1 MIFLNRDNTDGKRKD
16 SDRSVDSL
24 PYGKNSPPTSAKS
37 SHNEPSS
44 VSQINGETK
53 TEPPTIITPNA
64 KEDNNYLGVGS
75 TAVSPCPSSQTP
87 SPYTTPSSTRLQ
99 PSLSPT
105 GLPDLSHY
113 SEEIRALLIGAKTG
127 EIKIPHIL
135 KDFYVYICTGH
146 LSKKFKLFIHFI
158 FILLSFI
165 IIYYHLF
172 SFIIIYFHSFSFIHL
187 HLFYFIFIN

>member
-1 MIFLNRDNTDGKRKD
+1 MILIVFFNRENSDKRKG

-44 VSQINGETK
+44 VSQINGENK
-53 TEPPTIITPNA
+53 AEPPTIITPNA

-127 EIKIPHIL
+127 EIKIPQVL

-146 LSKKFKLFIHFI
+146 LSKKFKFFIHFI
-158 FILLSFI
+158 
-165 IIYYHLF
+165 
-172 SFIIIYFHSFSFIHL
+172 
-187 HLFYFIFIN
+187 LFYFIFINLI